1 VDSRW
6 IVEKRREMRR
16 VIIYSVVG
24 LIVVTVLVT
33 LLNYAM
39 YANSSK
45 RSDVPVAIV
54 ARF

>member
-1 VDSRW
+1 VDNRW
-6 IVEKRREMRR
+6 VIEKRREMWR

-24 LIVVTVLVT
+24 LIIITGLVT
-33 LLNYAM
+33 LLNYAS

-45 RSDVPVAIV
+45 RSDLPVAIL

>member
-6 IVEKRREMRR
+6 VVEKHREMRR

-24 LIVVTVLVT
+24 LIIVTVLVT

-45 RSDVPVAIV
+45 RSDVPVAVV
-54 ARF
+54 AAF

>member
-1 VDSRW
+1 MD
-6 IVEKRREMRR
+6 EKRREMRR

-24 LIVVTVLVT
+24 LIIVTALIV

-45 RSDVPVAIV
+45 RSDVPVAML

>member
-1 VDSRW
+1 MD
-6 IVEKRREMRR
+6 EKRREMRR

-24 LIVVTVLVT
+24 LIIVTALVV

-39 YANSSK
+39 YSNSASK
-45 RSDVPVAIV
+45 YSGSPVAML